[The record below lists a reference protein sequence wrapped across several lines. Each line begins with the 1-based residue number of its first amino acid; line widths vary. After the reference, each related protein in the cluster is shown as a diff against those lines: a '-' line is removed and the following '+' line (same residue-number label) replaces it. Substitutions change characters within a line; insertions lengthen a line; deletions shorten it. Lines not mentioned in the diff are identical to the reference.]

1 MIEGI
6 IGLVIVMTCIVG
18 LMAKSIFKSNNR
30 VHP

>member
-1 MIEGI
+1 MPEGVV
-6 IGLVIVMTCIVG
+6 GVVIFMTCLVG